1 MWYKKEVNKN
11 IYFRKKSVESL
22 ENDIWKLSKE
32 IDLEELKIFL
42 GLDIAKEFH
51 YLSLIL
57 SYKDKDYKIY
67 DIWEIKNSFL
77 WFSNLNIIFEIFN
90 KYNLDKNNIFIW
102 MEATGSYHFSLL
114 QYLNEQIPYK
124 NVYVINPAKI
134 KQFKRWY
141 QNSSIKTD
149 KDDSIFVAKYMFSYK
164 QYLQTDEIEWILKTE
179 NNVFLENKTNLI
191 HRSEYLEVSNLRF
204 LYRQLFSEKA
214 EYTKIKSKIKE
225 LTNRIIPEIYE
236 VFNPNKYSKMELYIK
251 SNLTKE
257 EIINMSEDDFYKDVM
272 NGTQNKEWNKK
283 SYPIKLK
290 KLQELL
296 KNSVWLKDPK
306 WIYKKQMKLLV
317 DKYDFYSQNILK
329 IEEMISE
336 ELDERGLFIPQIY
349 WVSKVSLWIFYSE
362 MGSNI
367 FHKNL
372 KELIWFIGWYP
383 VEISSWGKALAKPRL
398 QTRWNY
404 MLRRATY
411 LIIYSM
417 LSHLPE
423 INQYKIDLMKKKNIK
438 ARQAMV
444 EAGTKILRMIL
455 SLFKNKTNYNSDLL
469 NLKILN

>member
-22 ENDIWKLSKE
+22 ENDILKLSNE
-32 IDLEELKIFL
+32 IDLKELKIFL
-42 GLDIAKEFH
+42 GLDIAKDFH
-51 YLSLIL
+51 YSSLIL

-67 DIWEIKNSFL
+67 DIGEIKNSFL

-114 QYLNEQIPYK
+114 QYLNEQIQYK

-164 QYLQTDEIEWILKTE
+164 QYLQTDEIEWTLKTE

-251 SNLTKE
+251 SNFTKE

-296 KNSVWLKDPK
+296 KNSVWLKDSK